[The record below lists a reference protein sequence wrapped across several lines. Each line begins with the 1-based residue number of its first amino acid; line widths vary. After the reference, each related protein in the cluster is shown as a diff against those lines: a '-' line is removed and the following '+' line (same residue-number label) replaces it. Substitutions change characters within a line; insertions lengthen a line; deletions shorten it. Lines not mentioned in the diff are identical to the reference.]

1 MGTIDVIAFIIAGYA
16 VLLWRLHQ
24 VTQEYKEFKRE
35 TMRFIGDIA
44 TKQVE
49 VTLNDDNS
57 LRISRRK
64 PAREVQAL

>member
-1 MGTIDVIAFIIAGYA
+1 MGSIETAAIVIAGYA

-24 VTQEYKEFKRE
+24 VTQEYKDFKRE
-35 TMRFIGDIA
+35 TVRFIGDIA

-57 LRISRRK
+57 LRVSRRK
-64 PAREVQAL
+64 FIREV